1 MPNSIKSLI
10 QAQEQFAKEDSLVQD
25 KLATPGWGVDGW
37 DNFEQGLRP
46 LELVSGRQA
55 RADNAIHECYAEV
68 FGRYSHLKIQTSSSM
83 VHQFTPTYIGM
94 ANPFTIPFAVG
105 CFDMDKQEVWR
116 RWTSDRF
123 KENGQCRVRM
133 WPELRRY
140 PPEGQAF
147 AEKMQSRL
155 GRQMGEEAD
164 RGKLLVRKPHQVP
177 ASMLRL

>member
-1 MPNSIKSLI
+1 
-10 QAQEQFAKEDSLVQD
+10 
-25 KLATPGWGVDGW
+25 
-37 DNFEQGLRP
+37 
-46 LELVSGRQA
+46 
-55 RADNAIHECYAEV
+55 
-68 FGRYSHLKIQTSSSM
+68 
-83 VHQFTPTYIGM
+83 
-94 ANPFTIPFAVG
+94 
-105 CFDMDKQEVWR
+105 MDKQEVWR

-155 GRQMGEEAD
+155 GREMGQEAD

-177 ASMLRL
+177 ASMLRLQAFTRSTARRAEGQFRRHWTYIPSVWNLYFRMQLYFGASLSWSPRMVDSGEPGVVSDAASAAADLYQKLIHGSYCADGKNVKIAGDVRKLPYAVGRS